1 MLTKINIG
9 DYVIC
14 TKDVYFER
22 KLIFKKSN
30 QYYIDRVYKNYK
42 AQDAILI
49 LSKDDNSSCLF
60 IVDPDNV
67 VDYDFN
73 LHFVNIKKIRKE
85 KIKKILKYEE

>member
-49 LSKDDNSSCLF
+49 LSKDDNSS
-60 IVDPDNV
+60 
-67 VDYDFN
+67 
-73 LHFVNIKKIRKE
+73 
-85 KIKKILKYEE
+85 